1 MINHLEIVTHTI
13 AVNRPPGNRG
23 CLPLETGLVARPAA
37 PCLQWG
43 QTQEESTRPTAARGV
58 AAASARPPQ
67 PTMLSDKDIKAALA
81 AGTIEVGPLEDP
93 DIQIQPASIDLR
105 LGNDFRVFKH
115 AQRAYIDPLTDDL
128 DTYTEVI
135 HVEDGQ
141 AFILHPGEFVL
152 GTIKEYVKI
161 PDDIVA
167 QVDGRSSL
175 GRLAILVH
183 ATAGFIDPGFEGNIT
198 LELSNVGK
206 MPVAFY
212 PNMRVCQISFTPLST
227 PAEIPYGHPSR
238 RSKYQGQRGPTAS
251 RIRKDN

>member
-1 MINHLEIVTHTI
+1 
-13 AVNRPPGNRG
+13 
-23 CLPLETGLVARPAA
+23 
-37 PCLQWG
+37 
-43 QTQEESTRPTAARGV
+43 
-58 AAASARPPQ
+58 
-67 PTMLSDKDIKAALA
+67 MLSDKDIKAALA
-81 AGTIEVGPLEDP
+81 ARTIIVEPIEDP
-93 DIQIQPASIDLR
+93 DVQIQPASIDLR

-115 AQRAYIDPLTDDL
+115 TQRAYIDPQRDDM
-128 DTYTEVI
+128 DEYTEVF
-135 HVEDGQ
+135 HVADDET
-141 AFILHPGEFVL
+141 FILHPGEFVL

-212 PNMRVCQISFTPLST
+212 PNMRVCQISFSRLSS
-227 PAEIPYGHPSR
+227 PSELPYGHPTR

-251 RIRKDN
+251 RIRNDASTDIP